1 MRSMWKGSI
10 SFGLVTIPV
19 KLYTATEQ
27 KDITFRQVHRE
38 DGGRIRF
45 RRVCSLDGEEVPYED
60 IAKGFELPSGE
71 IVVLTDD
78 DMADLPLPTLRSIEV
93 LYFAPETDI
102 DPILL
107 SRSYFVEPENSGA
120 RAYVLLR
127 DAMERSGKVAVVQVA
142 LRQRESLAALRSRDG
157 VLVLE
162 TLLWPDEVRVPDF
175 GFLDQDINVR
185 TQELKMAASLIDTMT
200 EDFDPSAFKDA
211 YREALE
217 ALVQAKIEGNEV
229 VRPAGGFSSEK
240 PGGPA
245 DLTETL
251 RASVAA
257 AKANRAKDDKE
268 ASGAKRAIRAGI
280 DSIEHGSFLDE
291 EALDMMK
298 QRGTYYVPTLMAAQ
312 GLKERLTDGYLP
324 PAVASKAR
332 QAMAAL
338 DETVRKAIAKGVRIA
353 VGTDATV
360 YPHGRNTEEFHLLVD
375 LGMKPVA
382 ALKAG
387 TSVDAELLG
396 IADRVGTLEVGKLA
410 DIVACPGN
418 PVENIRQVEKIGFV
432 MKEGVVVRSSR

>member
-175 GFLDQDINVR
+175 GFLEQDINVR
-185 TQELKMAASLIDTMT
+185 TQELKMAASLIDSMSQ
-200 EDFDPSAFKDA
+200 DFDPEAHHDG
-211 YREALE
+211 YREALTELVE
-217 ALVQAKIEGNEV
+217 AKVEGRDVIQPQNG
-229 VRPAGGFSSEK
+229 RA
-240 PGGPA
+240 A
-245 DLTETL
+245 DDEPVSLADAL
-251 RASVAA
+251 KASIAA
-257 AKANRAKDDKE
+257 AKDGR
-268 ASGAKRAIRAGI
+268 SGRDRPCSG
-280 DSIEHGSFLDE
+280 G
-291 EALDMMK
+291 
-298 QRGTYYVPTLMAAQ
+298 
-312 GLKERLTDGYLP
+312 P
-324 PAVASKAR
+324 PARRPPPAR
-332 QAMAAL
+332 
-338 DETVRKAIAKGVRIA
+338 R
-353 VGTDATV
+353 
-360 YPHGRNTEEFHLLVD
+360 
-375 LGMKPVA
+375 
-382 ALKAG
+382 
-387 TSVDAELLG
+387 
-396 IADRVGTLEVGKLA
+396 
-410 DIVACPGN
+410 
-418 PVENIRQVEKIGFV
+418 
-432 MKEGVVVRSSR
+432 

>member
-127 DAMERSGKVAVVQVA
+127 DAMERSGRVAVVQVA
-142 LRQRESLAALRSRDG
+142 LRQRESLAAMRSRDG

-175 GFLDQDINVR
+175 GFLGQDINVR
-185 TQELKMAASLIDTMT
+185 TQELKMAASLIDSMSQ
-200 EDFDPSAFKDA
+200 DFDPQAHHDG
-211 YREALE
+211 YREALTELVE
-217 ALVQAKIEGNEV
+217 AKVEGRDVIQPQNGKAADDEPVSLADALKASIAAAKDG
-229 VRPAGGFSSEK
+229 RSGRGGADAPRKAASSSRTGRTTK
-240 PGGPA
+240 P
-245 DLTETL
+245 
-251 RASVAA
+251 AA
-257 AKANRAKDDKE
+257 AKA
-268 ASGAKRAIRAGI
+268 ASG
-280 DSIEHGSFLDE
+280 DE
-291 EALDMMK
+291 E
-298 QRGTYYVPTLMAAQ
+298 QAAPD
-312 GLKERLTDGYLP
+312 RRRTRRR
-324 PAVASKAR
+324 ASA
-332 QAMAAL
+332 
-338 DETVRKAIAKGVRIA
+338 
-353 VGTDATV
+353 
-360 YPHGRNTEEFHLLVD
+360 
-375 LGMKPVA
+375 
-382 ALKAG
+382 
-387 TSVDAELLG
+387 
-396 IADRVGTLEVGKLA
+396 
-410 DIVACPGN
+410 
-418 PVENIRQVEKIGFV
+418 
-432 MKEGVVVRSSR
+432 

>member
-45 RRVCSLDGEEVPYED
+45 RRVCSLDGEEVPYEG

-93 LYFAPETDI
+93 LYFSPETDI

-175 GFLDQDINVR
+175 GFLEQDINVR
-185 TQELKMAASLIDTMT
+185 TQELKMAASLIDSMSQ
-200 EDFDPSAFKDA
+200 DFDPEAHHDG
-211 YREALE
+211 YREALTELVE
-217 ALVQAKIEGNEV
+217 AKVEGRDVIQPQNGKA
-229 VRPAGGFSSEK
+229 AGDEPVSL
-240 PGGPA
+240 A
-245 DLTETL
+245 DALK
-251 RASVAA
+251 ASIAA
-257 AKANRAKDDKE
+257 AKDGRGGADGPRKPARATKPAEVKAAGDDGAE
-268 ASGAKRAIRAGI
+268 AAPDRRRTRRRASA
-280 DSIEHGSFLDE
+280 
-291 EALDMMK
+291 
-298 QRGTYYVPTLMAAQ
+298 
-312 GLKERLTDGYLP
+312 
-324 PAVASKAR
+324 
-332 QAMAAL
+332 
-338 DETVRKAIAKGVRIA
+338 
-353 VGTDATV
+353 
-360 YPHGRNTEEFHLLVD
+360 
-375 LGMKPVA
+375 
-382 ALKAG
+382 
-387 TSVDAELLG
+387 
-396 IADRVGTLEVGKLA
+396 
-410 DIVACPGN
+410 
-418 PVENIRQVEKIGFV
+418 
-432 MKEGVVVRSSR
+432 